1 MELISHNEYLKKH
14 TYLWNNSNRKLSGN
28 LTKNSYTTKAISK
41 MHMSMG
47 MEGIKVIT
55 LGPMSLGGDSEEM
68 EVNMEGH
75 LPWGA
80 SNTSYR

>member
-1 MELISHNEYLKKH
+1 
-14 TYLWNNSNRKLSGN
+14 
-28 LTKNSYTTKAISK
+28 

-47 MEGIKVIT
+47 MKGIKVIT

-80 SNTSYR
+80 SNTSHR